1 MTRVCRLLALL
12 LTLATLVGCDALT
25 SAKGIVSGRDGHP
38 VAGASVRLVALKSGK
53 AKEMK
58 TAEDGAFSLEIIHGA
73 FAGRF
78 QLVVS
83 KPGYSTFSRNIPAK
97 SREEI
102 TVMLERSA
110 PESRPN

>member
-1 MTRVCRLLALL
+1 MRRACCLVALLLALV
-12 LTLATLVGCDALT
+12 TLVGCDALT
-25 SAKGIVSGRDGHP
+25 SVKGIVSGRDGHP
-38 VAGASVRLVALKSGK
+38 VAGASVRLIALKSGK

-58 TAEDGAFSLEIIHGA
+58 TAEDGAFSLEMIHGA

-83 KPGYSTFSRNIPAK
+83 KEGYSTFSRDIPAK

-102 TVMLERSA
+102 TVMLDRSA
-110 PESRPN
+110 P